1 MLYVITGTDTENSL
15 ERRQSARPAHLE
27 RLTTLQNQGRLIIAG
42 PFPAIDSDNPGTMGF
57 TGSMIV
63 AEFNSQEEAKLWAD
77 SDPYA
82 EAGVYHSV
90 TIKPFKP
97 VLP

>member
-1 MLYVITGTDTENSL
+1 MLYVITSTDNENSL
-15 ERRQSARPAHLE
+15 EKRLGVRPAHLE
-27 RLTTLQNQGRLIIAG
+27 RLQVLQDQGRLIIAG
-42 PFPAIDSDNPGTMGF
+42 PFPAIDSDDPGTMGF